1 LRQNLAQ
8 LAAELGDLSQSEIV
22 GLEPFET
29 ELIDIS
35 SPDVQSG
42 NGREINVQGGIG
54 LAIQFLPPNPLPT
67 PAIGDVK
74 IYINRPDGFS
84 VDPRID
90 KILPVWPI
98 VKLFVKAKQG
108 ATGGVRI
115 RIFKDPTFLF
125 TVSPESALMGEV
137 KVQNAAGVTIN
148 PATEDTLAGG
158 VKVKNA
164 AGTVINPATEDTLA
178 GGIKVKNAAGTVIN
192 PATEDTLAGGIKVK
206 NAAGTVINPAT
217 EDTLAG
223 GIKIKN
229 SAGTVIN
236 PATNELFQN
245 RSSGYSKQYSVGTT
259 VITGDNQAVP
269 DGKAIAIWADP
280 DNTAEVA
287 FTFDGTTNPVVGT
300 HAGLK
305 PGQGISIM
313 LTNINKIKMV
323 AASGTQ
329 KINIVV
335 EI

>member
-1 LRQNLAQ
+1 
-8 LAAELGDLSQSEIV
+8 LGDLSQSEIV

-35 SPDVQSG
+35 SPDVQFG

-54 LAIQFLPPNPLPT
+54 LAIQFLPPAPLPT

-74 IYINRPDGFS
+74 VYINRPDGFS

-90 KILPVWPI
+90 RIIPIWPI
-98 VKLFVKAKQG
+98 VKIFVKAKQG

-115 RIFKDPTFLF
+115 RIYKDPTFLF

-137 KVQNAAGVTIN
+137 KVQNSSGA
-148 PATEDTLAGG
+148 
-158 VKVKNA
+158 
-164 AGTVINPATEDTLA
+164 
-178 GGIKVKNAAGTVIN
+178 
-192 PATEDTLAGGIKVK
+192 
-206 NAAGTVINPAT
+206 VINPAT

-223 GIKIKN
+223 GIKIKD
-229 SAGTVIN
+229 SSGTVIN
-236 PATNELFQN
+236 PATSEPFQN

-259 VITGDNQAVP
+259 VVTGDNQAVP

-287 FTFDGTTNPVVGT
+287 FTFDGTTNPSVGT

-329 KINIVV
+329 KINVVV
-335 EI
+335 EV

>member
-1 LRQNLAQ
+1 MTLPERVRQVSRVLRQNLAQ

-42 NGREINVQGGIG
+42 NGREITVQGGIG
-54 LAIQFLPPNPLPT
+54 LAIQFLPPNPLPQ
-67 PAIGDVK
+67 PAIGAVK

-90 KILPVWPI
+90 KIIPIWPI
-98 VKLFVKAKQG
+98 VKIYVKARPG

-115 RIFKDPTFLF
+115 RIYKDPTFLF
-125 TVSPESALMGEV
+125 TVSPESAIIGEV
-137 KVQNAAGVTIN
+137 KIQNASGATIN

-158 VKVKNA
+158 IKVKNA

-217 EDTLAG
+217 ND
-223 GIKIKN
+223 
-229 SAGTVIN
+229 
-236 PATNELFQN
+236 LFQN
-245 RSSGYSKQYSVGTT
+245 RSSGYSKKYSVGTT
-259 VITGDNQAVP
+259 VVTGDNQAVP

-313 LTNINKIKMV
+313 LTNINKLKMV

-335 EI
+335 ET

>member
-1 LRQNLAQ
+1 MTPPERVRQVSRVLRQNLAQ

-42 NGREINVQGGIG
+42 SGREINVQGGIG

-84 VDPRID
+84 IDPRID

-98 VKLFVKAKQG
+98 IKLYVKAKQG

-115 RIFKDPTFLF
+115 RVFKDPTFLF

-137 KVQNAAGVTIN
+137 KVQNSSGVTIN

-158 VKVKNA
+158 IKVKNTS
-164 AGTVINPATEDTLA
+164 GTVINPATEDTLA
-178 GGIKVKNAAGTVIN
+178 GGIKVKNTGGAVIN
-192 PATEDTLAGGIKVK
+192 PA
-206 NAAGTVINPAT
+206 NA
-217 EDTLAG
+217 
-223 GIKIKN
+223 
-229 SAGTVIN
+229 
-236 PATNELFQN
+236 ELFQN

-259 VITGDNQAVP
+259 VVTGDNQAVP
-269 DGKAIAIWADP
+269 DGKSIAIWADP

-305 PGQGISIM
+305 PGQGLSM
-313 LTNINKIKMV
+313 ALTNINKIKMV

-329 KINIVV
+329 KINVVV
-335 EI
+335 EV

>member
-1 LRQNLAQ
+1 MTPPERVRQVSRVLRQNLAQ
-8 LAAELGDLSQSEIV
+8 LAAELGDLSQSEVV

-35 SPDVQSG
+35 SPDVQFG

-84 VDPRID
+84 IDPRID
-90 KILPVWPI
+90 KIIPIWPI
-98 VKLFVKAKQG
+98 VKIYVKAKQG

-115 RIFKDPTFLF
+115 RIYKDPTFLF
-125 TVSPESALMGEV
+125 TVSPESALMGEI
-137 KVQNAAGVTIN
+137 KVQNASGAVIN
-148 PATEDTLAGG
+148 PATEDTLASGIR
-158 VKVKNA
+158 VKNA
-164 AGTVINPATEDTLA
+164 SGSVINPATEDTLA
-178 GGIKVKNAAGTVIN
+178 GGIKVKDSSGTVIN
-192 PATEDTLAGGIKVK
+192 PAT
-206 NAAGTVINPAT
+206 
-217 EDTLAG
+217 
-223 GIKIKN
+223 
-229 SAGTVIN
+229 S
-236 PATNELFQN
+236 ELFQN

-259 VITGDNQAVP
+259 VVTGDNQAVP

-280 DNTAEVA
+280 DNTDEVA

-329 KINIVV
+329 KINVIVEV
-335 EI
+335 

>member
-1 LRQNLAQ
+1 MTPPERVRQVSRVLRQNLAQ

-67 PAIGDVK
+67 PAIGDVRV
-74 IYINRPDGFS
+74 YINRPDGFS
-84 VDPRID
+84 IDPRID
-90 KILPVWPI
+90 KIIPIWPI
-98 VKLFVKAKQG
+98 VKIYVKAKQG

-115 RIFKDPTFLF
+115 RIYKDPTFLF
-125 TVSPESALMGEV
+125 TVSPESALMGEI
-137 KVQNAAGVTIN
+137 KVQNVTGAVIN
-148 PATEDTLAGG
+148 PATEETLSAMANGI
-158 VKVKNA
+158 KVKDA
-164 AGTVINPATEDTLA
+164 SGTVINPATEDTLA
-178 GGIKVKNAAGTVIN
+178 RT
-192 PATEDTLAGGIKVK
+192 
-206 NAAGTVINPAT
+206 
-217 EDTLAG
+217 
-223 GIKIKN
+223 
-229 SAGTVIN
+229 S
-236 PATNELFQN
+236 ELFQS

-259 VITGDNQAVP
+259 VVTGDNQAVP

-335 EI
+335 ET